1 MTTFTPEDL
10 QHSADFELLKEVDHR
25 QIKRFIVEQM
35 YEPTKWLRIYG
46 IYQLV
51 MIALFL
57 LILGFALRT
66 AFRGDLSALWWV
78 FGAIVFSGT
87 ILVALH
93 EGFHALAY
101 WRHGARKLTVGAIW
115 RKFIFYIAA
124 DRQVVNYA
132 VFKQVALAPFVL
144 VNLLTIIPGLVLWPQ
159 PVACFFFSVMCIHS
173 LFCAG
178 DAAMLSFYARHGN
191 KTIYNFDDLSQGKTF
206 FYLKK
211 N

>member
-1 MTTFTPEDL
+1 MTYTPEDL
-10 QHSADFELLKEVDHR
+10 QQSSDFELLEEVNHR
-25 QIKRFIVEQM
+25 QIKSFIVEQM

-57 LILGFALRT
+57 LFLGFALRT
-66 AFRGDLSALWWV
+66 AFNGDLSVLGWV
-78 FGAIVFSGT
+78 LGAIVFSGT
-87 ILVALH
+87 ILVVLH
-93 EGFHALAY
+93 EGLHALTY
-101 WRHGARKLTVGAIW
+101 WMHGARKLTVGAIW

-144 VNLLTIIPGLVLWPQ
+144 VNVLTIIPGVLLWSQ
-159 PVACFFFSVMCIHS
+159 PVSYFFFSVMCIHS

-178 DAAMLSFYARHGN
+178 DAAMLSFYARHGD

-206 FYLKK
+206 FYFKK